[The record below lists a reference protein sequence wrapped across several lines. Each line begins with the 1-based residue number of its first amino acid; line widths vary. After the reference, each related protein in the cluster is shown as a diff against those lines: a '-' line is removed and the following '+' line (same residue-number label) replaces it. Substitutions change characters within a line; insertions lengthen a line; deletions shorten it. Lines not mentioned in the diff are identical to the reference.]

1 MRKIIFAFLLLLLLP
16 FGGEAQKSVSQL
28 LPAHAAA
35 LQQFLS
41 KHPSLEF
48 LSESDYDRE
57 ALKDMRKRFG
67 AHSMPYYQ
75 VGDFNHDGRQDF
87 ALVLAKRTPPKKDPA
102 LADTHRFQYEFT
114 VVVFN
119 GLSGGG
125 GYGAVFVKNTTA
137 PLVCFLAVSQEEK
150 SKLYFAIYE
159 TDAGFVIMPKGQGY
173 IAQGLRAGD

>member
-1 MRKIIFAFLLLLLLP
+1 MRKIIFTFLFSLLLP
-16 FGGEAQKSVSQL
+16 FGGEAQKFVSQL
-28 LPAHAAA
+28 LPAHASA

-41 KHPSLEF
+41 KHPALEF

-67 AHSMPYYQ
+67 ARFMPYYR
-75 VGDFNHDGRQDF
+75 VGDFNHDGREDF
-87 ALVLAKRTPPKKDPA
+87 ALVLAKHTPPKKDPD
-102 LADTHRFQYEFT
+102 LADTHRFQYEVT

-125 GYGAVFVKNTTA
+125 YKAVFVKNTTA
-137 PLVCFLAVSQEEK
+137 PLVCFLAMSQGKK

-159 TDAGFVIMPKGQGY
+159 TDAGFVIRPKGQGY
-173 IAQGLRAGD
+173 ITEALPMND